1 MDKLNTIFEK
11 AKPLTDKIKA
21 SPAYADPTKRKVIA
35 ILLAVALVFVSVF
48 GVIGLVTKGESIN
61 AKKEAAKYNENV
73 GDSSSLYKAATRE
86 ELHPLIDDLD
96 ALVAAQLNSMSFE
109 SFVYSDEV
117 ASLVGMLLGTAAE
130 KDFASVKFNAL
141 EKDYPEAYNYVS
153 SLQSSGKDWKNL
165 KTVPFGITK
174 GDKEAFIDACGAF
187 GEFLGNDMISIFLKA
202 PSIYNDALVP
212 ALESLHTG
220 EMPSLAGFVMKTGL
234 SGKARVKL
242 LVEKVLTIIEPIKE
256 APVTYL
262 CEMLPDFAVNYT
274 RACEF
279 INSRDLGL
287 KLPEVEAILDLVF
300 DYLGMTHKSF
310 DLEYVSTLG
319 TAKVA
324 KSGGNG
330 GKRVEITG
338 DRDAVLLYI
347 ADYVFEH
354 LTYENNYP
362 AVEKLLTQTLKEIDR
377 NGEIGKILYSDNMNK
392 IAACFIEIVAL
403 NTAKATENDAQ
414 TVVNQH
420 NAAGTD
426 NEAVFAGFMSRE
438 TVSKLIGTLDS
449 TLSAFLRDN
458 NVEAMIF
465 TDTVASVFVKLSAE
479 FCSIDFADVP
489 FDSMSYSFPEAY
501 NYLMTLQ
508 SEGKTWSDVGTIP
521 FGITAGDKDAFIK
534 ACGAGGEY
542 LGDILALNMLIAPSI
557 YDEALVTLTESLHTG
572 VSPDVRE
579 FIDMHGIDGAKRIEI
594 VLELALTM
602 LEPLKEA
609 PVSYLCTILPDLIYG
624 YEIAAACGTANP
636 NLKQTGLEIL
646 PLNDLFKKLLG
657 EMGILVP
664 DYDFGQ
670 IVALSTA
677 QIAPSGDRTGIRAEF
692 TGDKEAV
699 FAALASYVKNIL
711 GQENNVQAIA
721 NAANQI
727 FGINAGLVQ
736 SLLSTFKLILGA

>member
-1 MDKLNTIFEK
+1 MDKLKLMLEK
-11 AKPLTDKIKA
+11 AKAADPKKIKL
-21 SPAYADPTKRKVIA
+21 VA
-35 ILLAVALVFVSVF
+35 IILAVALVFVSVF
-48 GVIGLVTKGESIN
+48 GIFGLVTGGEKIN
-61 AKKEAAKYNENV
+61 VKKEVKNYNKATA
-73 GDSSSLYKAATRE
+73 DSSYLYEAATKD
-86 ELHPLIDDLD
+86 ELHPLIDELD
-96 ALVAAQLNSMSFE
+96 ALVAAQLNAIGFE
-109 SFVYSDEV
+109 SYLYSDET
-117 ASLVGMLLGTAAE
+117 ATLVGMLLGTVAE
-130 KDFASVKFNAL
+130 KDFASVKFDSL
-141 EKDYPEAYNYVS
+141 EKDYPEAYSYIS
-153 SLQSSGKDWKNL
+153 SMQSSSAEWKDL

-174 GDKEAFIDACGAF
+174 GDKEAFIDVCGSF
-187 GEFLGNDMISIFLKA
+187 GEFLGNDMISIFIKA

-220 EMPSLAGFVMKTGL
+220 EMPTLAGFVMKTGL

-242 LVEKVLTIIEPIKE
+242 LVEKVLTIIDPIKE

-279 INSRDLGL
+279 INSRSLGL
-287 KLPEVEAILDLVF
+287 KLPEVEAILDMVF
-300 DYLGMTHKSF
+300 DALGMTHKPF

-319 TAKVA
+319 TANVA

-330 GKRVEITG
+330 GKRVEIIG

-362 AVEKLLTQTLKEIDR
+362 AVEKFLTQTLKEIDR
-377 NGEIGKILYSDNMNK
+377 EGEIGRILYSDGMNK

-403 NTAKATENDAQ
+403 NTAKATSNDAN

-426 NEAVFAGFMSRE
+426 NEAVFTEFMSRE
-438 TVSKLIGTLDS
+438 TVARLISTLDS
-449 TLSAFLRDN
+449 TLSAFLKDN
-458 NVEAMIF
+458 NIESMIF
-465 TDTVASVFVKLSAE
+465 TDTVASAFVRFSAE

-501 NYLMTLQ
+501 DYLMTLQ

-521 FGITAGDKDAFIK
+521 FGITKGDKEAFIK

-557 YDEALVTLTESLHTG
+557 YDEALVTLTESFHTG
-572 VSPDVRE
+572 ASPDVRE
-579 FIDMHGIDGAKRIEI
+579 FINRHGIDGAKRVEI
-594 VLELALTM
+594 VLELVLTM

-609 PVSYLCTILPDLIYG
+609 PVSYLCTILPDLIYS

-636 NLKQTGLEIL
+636 ALKQTGLEIL
-646 PLNDLFKKLLG
+646 PLNELLKTLLG

-664 DYDFGQ
+664 DYDFSQ

-677 QIAPSGDRTGIRAEF
+677 EVAPSGDRTGNRVAL

-699 FAALASYVKNIL
+699 FAALASYIKNITEH
-711 GQENNVQAIA
+711 ENNVQAIA
-721 NAANQI
+721 GAASKL
-727 FGINAGLVQ
+727 FGIDSGFVQ
-736 SLLSTFKLILGA
+736 SILSSFKFIPA